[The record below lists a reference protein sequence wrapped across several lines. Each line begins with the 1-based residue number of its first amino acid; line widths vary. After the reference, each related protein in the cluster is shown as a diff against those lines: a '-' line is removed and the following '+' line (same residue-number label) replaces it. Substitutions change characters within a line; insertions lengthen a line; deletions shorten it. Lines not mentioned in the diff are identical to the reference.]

1 MHTLEGALKRTSGIS
16 IVLSVSLIIF
26 GILAI
31 ALPIASSI
39 GIAMVIGWLVLFAGI
54 AQFVHAFQSEGI
66 GHLVWKLVVAVF
78 YIVAGAYLIA
88 RPALG
93 AAGLT
98 LVLGTFLFA
107 EGVAD
112 VIAYFSA
119 RKSGVSPWMLL
130 DGIVTLILGF
140 MIWNRWPVG
149 SLWVIGTLVG
159 ISMIMT
165 GTTRLM
171 MALAV
176 RKLASH
182 VSDRPLQKRAA

>member
-1 MHTLEGALKRTSGIS
+1 MNTLEGALKRTSGIS

-66 GHLVWKLVVAVF
+66 GHIVWKLVVAVF
-78 YIVAGAYLIA
+78 YVVAGAYLIA

-119 RKSGVSPWMLL
+119 RKNGASPWMLL
-130 DGIVTLILGF
+130 DGIVTLVLGF

-159 ISMIMT
+159 ISMVMT
-165 GTTRLM
+165 EIGR
-171 MALAV
+171 A
-176 RKLASH
+176 H
-182 VSDRPLQKRAA
+182 V